1 MTVALRSAN
10 RIQSHLLKAI
20 DEPDTERLLGKRE
33 GEGGREKIV
42 DSNGG
47 DSRDRGLKILFK
59 LQSLMDTS
67 IQRHDP
73 IRPTHPF
80 ETSRSTIYSTFRNVS
95 DIFF

>member
-33 GEGGREKIV
+33 GKEREKEKEREKIV

-47 DSRDRGLKILFK
+47 ETRDRGLKILFK
-59 LQSLMDTS
+59 LQA
-67 IQRHDP
+67 
-73 IRPTHPF
+73 
-80 ETSRSTIYSTFRNVS
+80 
-95 DIFF
+95 

>member
-33 GEGGREKIV
+33 GEKIV